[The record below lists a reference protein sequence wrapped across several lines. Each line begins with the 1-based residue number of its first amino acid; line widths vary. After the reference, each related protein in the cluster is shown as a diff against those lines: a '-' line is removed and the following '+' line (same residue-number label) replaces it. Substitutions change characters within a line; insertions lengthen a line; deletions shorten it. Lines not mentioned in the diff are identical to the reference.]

1 MRRAPGDVVMLQR
14 GTLVVDDAFISDLS
28 RRLNSEVRVSIDMA
42 RVEISA
48 VIMDSRRIVEGSLF
62 ACVVGE
68 HFDGHNFAQEAVDR
82 GATAL
87 LVDRELP
94 MATPQIIVDD
104 VRSALGEVAA
114 LVSGRPSDAMKV
126 IGVTGTNGKTT
137 VAQMLAAV
145 FTADGQ
151 KSAVIGTLEGD
162 MTTPEA
168 PVLQRRLRELHED
181 GVSVV
186 AMEVSSHSLVQQRV
200 QGTAF
205 AAAVFTNLG
214 RDHLDLHGTQE
225 EYFRAKS
232 LLFTSHGVKQ
242 MIINDDDVHGRL
254 LGDLSSDIGDVYRF
268 SMSDIENLQ
277 MALSGSAF
285 VLDGTSFH
293 VHLPGRQN
301 VENAL
306 AVIACARAV
315 GVTDEVIAD
324 GLESLQTV
332 PGRMELISHDEF
344 DALVDFAHT
353 PEALEA
359 LLRTCRE
366 IAPSRRL
373 VVVFGC
379 GGGRDR
385 LKRPDMA
392 AVAGRCAD
400 AVIVTS
406 DNPRNE
412 DPDEIITEIC
422 HGFSDA
428 TTAEW
433 SAEVDRA
440 AAIRQAIVDAKA
452 GDIVIIAG
460 KGHER
465 YQESASGKIE
475 FDDVAHIRAAM
486 EARR

>member
-1 MRRAPGDVVMLQR
+1 MFQHE
-14 GTLVVDDAFISDLS
+14 TLVIDDALINDLS
-28 RRLNSEVRVSIDMA
+28 QRLNIELRVLPDTA
-42 RVEISA
+42 RVETSA
-48 VIMDSRRIVEGSLF
+48 VIMDSRSITEGCLF

-68 HFDGHNFAQEAVDR
+68 NFDGHDFAQEAIER
-82 GATAL
+82 GAAAL

-94 MATPQIIVDD
+94 VTTPQIIVDD
-104 VRSALGEVAA
+104 VRSVLGELAA
-114 LVSGRPSDAMKV
+114 LAYGRPSDAMKV

-145 FTADGQ
+145 FNVDGQ

-168 PVLQRRLRELHED
+168 PVLQRRLRELYED
-181 GVSVV
+181 GATVV

-200 QGTAF
+200 QGTTY
-205 AAAVFTNLG
+205 AAGVFTNLG

-232 LLFTSHGVKQ
+232 LLFSSYGLKK

-254 LGDLSSDIGDVYRF
+254 LGDLSSDRGEVYRF
-268 SMSDIENLQ
+268 SMSDIENLR
-277 MALSGSAF
+277 MALSGSTF

-293 VHLPGRQN
+293 IHLPGRQN

-306 AVIACARAV
+306 AVIACSRAV
-315 GVTDEVIAD
+315 GVADEIIAD
-324 GLESLQTV
+324 GLESVQMV
-332 PGRMELISHDEF
+332 SGRMELISHDEF

-353 PEALEA
+353 PEALDA
-359 LLRTCRE
+359 LLRSCRE
-366 IAPSRRL
+366 IAPLRRL

-385 LKRPDMA
+385 LKRPEMA

-412 DPDEIITEIC
+412 DPDEIIAEIC
-422 HGFSDA
+422 HGFSDS

-433 SAEVDRA
+433 RVEVDRES
-440 AAIRQAIVDAKA
+440 AIRQAISDAKA

-465 YQESASGKIE
+465 YQEFASKKVE
-475 FDDVAHIRAAM
+475 FDDVASIRAAM
-486 EARR
+486 EARQ

>member
-1 MRRAPGDVVMLQR
+1 MLQ
-14 GTLVVDDAFISDLS
+14 GETLVIDDAVISDLS
-28 RRLNSEVRVSIDMA
+28 RRLNSEVRVSTDMA

-48 VIMDSRRIVEGSLF
+48 VIMDSRRIVQGSLF

-94 MATPQIIVDD
+94 IATPQIIVDD

-145 FTADGQ
+145 FNADGQ

-285 VLDGTSFH
+285 VLDGVSFH
-293 VHLPGRQN
+293 LHLPGRQN

-315 GVTDEVIAD
+315 GATDDVIAD
-324 GLESLQTV
+324 GLKSLQTV

-385 LKRPDMA
+385 LKRPEMA

-412 DPDEIITEIC
+412 DPEEIIAEIC

-428 TTAEW
+428 ATAEW

-475 FDDVAHIRAAM
+475 FDDVAQIRAAM

>member
-1 MRRAPGDVVMLQR
+1 MLQH
-14 GTLVVDDAFISDLS
+14 GTLVIDDALIHDLS
-28 RRLNSEVRVSIDMA
+28 QRLDVEVRVSPNTA

-48 VIMDSRRIVEGSLF
+48 VIMDSRSITEGCLF

-68 HFDGHNFAQEAVDR
+68 NFDGHDFAEEAIER
-82 GATAL
+82 GAAAL

-94 MATPQIIVDD
+94 YATPQIIVHD
-104 VRSALGEVAA
+104 VRSVLGELAA
-114 LVSGRPSDAMKV
+114 LVYGRPSDAMKV

-145 FTADGQ
+145 FRADGQ

-168 PVLQRRLRELHED
+168 PVLQRRLRELYED
-181 GVSVV
+181 GATVV

-200 QGTAF
+200 QGTAY
-205 AAAVFTNLG
+205 AAGVFTNLG

-232 LLFTSHGVKQ
+232 LLFSSYGVKK

-254 LGDLSSDIGDVYRF
+254 LADLSSDIGDVYRF
-268 SMSDIENLQ
+268 SMSDIENLHL
-277 MALSGSAF
+277 ALSGSAF

-293 VHLPGRQN
+293 IHLPGRQN

-315 GVTDEVIAD
+315 GVADEIIAD
-324 GLESLQTV
+324 GLESVQMV

-359 LLRTCRE
+359 LLRSCRE

-392 AVAGRCAD
+392 AVAERCAD
-400 AVIVTS
+400 AIIVTS

-412 DPDEIITEIC
+412 DPDEIIAEIC
-422 HGFSDA
+422 RGFSDS

-433 SAEVDRA
+433 SVEVDRES
-440 AAIRQAIVDAKA
+440 AIRQAIFDAKT

-465 YQESASGKIE
+465 YQEFSSKRVE
-475 FDDVAHIRAAM
+475 FDEVAHIRAAM
-486 EARR
+486 EARQ

>member
-1 MRRAPGDVVMLQR
+1 MLQHEM
-14 GTLVVDDAFISDLS
+14 LVIDDALINDLS
-28 RRLNSEVRVSIDMA
+28 QRLDIEVRISPDTA

-48 VIMDSRRIVEGSLF
+48 LIMDSRSITEGCLF
-62 ACVVGE
+62 ACVVGQNY
-68 HFDGHNFAQEAVDR
+68 DGHGFAREAIER
-82 GATAL
+82 GAAAL

-94 MATPQIIVDD
+94 FTTPQIIVDD
-104 VRSALGEVAA
+104 VRSVLGELAA
-114 LVSGRPSDAMKV
+114 LVYGRPSDAMKV

-137 VAQMLAAV
+137 VSQMLAAV
-145 FTADGQ
+145 FNAGGQ

-186 AMEVSSHSLVQQRV
+186 AMEVSSHSLVQHRV
-200 QGTAF
+200 RGTAF

-232 LLFTSHGVKQ
+232 LLFTSHGVAQ
-242 MIINDDDVHGRL
+242 LIVNDDDVHGRL
-254 LGDLSSDIGDVYRF
+254 LGDLSSEIGDVYRF

-277 MALSGSAF
+277 MAMSGSVF
-285 VLDGTSFH
+285 VLDGSSFR

-315 GVTDEVIAD
+315 GVADEVIAY
-324 GLESLQTV
+324 GLESVQTV
-332 PGRMELISHDEF
+332 PGRMELVSHDEF
-344 DALVDFAHT
+344 DAVVDFAHT

-392 AVAGRCAD
+392 AVAGKCAD

-412 DPDEIITEIC
+412 DPDEIIAEIC

-433 SAEVDRA
+433 STEVDRA

-465 YQESASGKIE
+465 YQEFASGKVE
-475 FDDVAHIRAAM
+475 FDDIAHIRAAT

>member
-1 MRRAPGDVVMLQR
+1 MLQR
-14 GTLVVDDAFISDLS
+14 GTLVVDDAVISDLS
-28 RRLNSEVRVSIDMA
+28 RRLNSEVRVSTDMA

-94 MATPQIIVDD
+94 IATPQIIVDD

-186 AMEVSSHSLVQQRV
+186 AMEVSSHSLVQHRV
-200 QGTAF
+200 KGQHLRLQFSLTWGEITLISTALKR
-205 AAAVFTNLG
+205 NISERNHCCL
-214 RDHLDLHGTQE
+214 LHGV
-225 EYFRAKS
+225 A
-232 LLFTSHGVKQ
+232 Q
-242 MIINDDDVHGRL
+242 MIVNDDDVHGRL
-254 LGDLSSDIGDVYRF
+254 LGDLSSGIGDVYRF

-277 MALSGSAF
+277 MAMSGSVF
-285 VLDGTSFH
+285 VLDGSSFR

-315 GVTDEVIAD
+315 GVADEVIAY
-324 GLESLQTV
+324 GLESVQTV
-332 PGRMELISHDEF
+332 PGRMELVSHDEF
-344 DALVDFAHT
+344 DAVVDFAHT

-392 AVAGRCAD
+392 AVAGKCAD

-412 DPDEIITEIC
+412 DPDEIIAEIC

-433 SAEVDRA
+433 STEVDRA

-465 YQESASGKIE
+465 YQEFASGKVE
-475 FDDVAHIRAAM
+475 FDDIAHIRAAT